1 MSEKKAKTAKKT
13 ASKKAVKKVIPK
25 PSKKKVEK
33 APSAKKLKT
42 KKEVKKTASKKA
54 VKKMIP
60 KPTKKKIEKVPSAKK
75 LKAKKEVKKI
85 AVKKDEKKKVVAKD
99 PVVKKKKVTVKKEE
113 KKTEKPK
120 EDKVSVE
127 KEKKSSVKK
136 EKKTPTPGTR
146 GGGKIMPQHLP
157 PKLLEQIKE
166 FPQEVQDLIQ
176 KGRDQKFVTEQ
187 ELFRVMPD
195 VEENIDQLDEL
206 YELLLELGIEV
217 IEVREEKIW
226 REKQRQQERE
236 EKQVQKAVEEV
247 QVEVT
252 GKDDDD
258 GEEETKEEETA
269 EKAKGMD
276 LTEISNDSVRMY
288 LNEIGRV
295 NLLTAQDE
303 VDLAKR
309 IEKGD
314 LSAKQR
320 LAECNLRLVVSI
332 AKRYIGRGLPFLD
345 LMQEGNL
352 GLLRAVEKFDY
363 RKGFKF
369 STYATWWIRQAITR
383 AIADQA
389 RTIRIPVHMVE
400 TINKLRYTQRRL
412 QQELGRDPLSEEIA
426 VEMNLDLK
434 KVNYILKISQ
444 DIVSL
449 EAPVGTEEDSKLSDF
464 IEDEKMLS
472 PFEVTHR
479 QLIKENIED
488 LLTYL
493 SAREQKIIKMRFGL
507 DDGVPHTL
515 EEVGKEFNVTR
526 ERIRQIEGKVLEK
539 LRSHPMATKIES

>member
-1 MSEKKAKTAKKT
+1 MTDKKAKPAAKK
-13 ASKKAVKKVIPK
+13 AD
-25 PSKKKVEK
+25 
-33 APSAKKLKT
+33 
-42 KKEVKKTASKKA
+42 
-54 VKKMIP
+54 
-60 KPTKKKIEKVPSAKK
+60 
-75 LKAKKEVKKI
+75 
-85 AVKKDEKKKVVAKD
+85 KKDEKKV
-99 PVVKKKKVTVKKEE
+99 
-113 KKTEKPK
+113 
-120 EDKVSVE
+120 
-127 KEKKSSVKK
+127 
-136 EKKTPTPGTR
+136 PTPGTR

-157 PKLLEQIKE
+157 PKLLEKIKA
-166 FPQEVQDLIQ
+166 FPDEVQELIQ

-195 VEENIDQLDEL
+195 VEENIDMLDEL
-206 YELLLELGIEV
+206 YELLLELGVEV

-236 EKQVQKAVEEV
+236 EQQVQKAVQEV
-247 QVEVT
+247 QVET
-252 GKDDDD
+252 AAKEEDDDA
-258 GEEETKEEETA
+258 EESDA
-269 EKAKGMD
+269 DADPQKGMD

-412 QQELGRDPLSEEIA
+412 QQELGRDPLPEEIGA
-426 VEMNLDLK
+426 EMNLELK

-479 QLIKENIED
+479 QLIKENIDD

-539 LRSHPMATKIES
+539 LRAHPMAMKIES

>member
-1 MSEKKAKTAKKT
+1 MSEKKAKTDANKT
-13 ASKKAVKKVIPK
+13 AKS
-25 PSKKKVEK
+25 S
-33 APSAKKLKT
+33 S
-42 KKEVKKTASKKA
+42 
-54 VKKMIP
+54 
-60 KPTKKKIEKVPSAKK
+60 
-75 LKAKKEVKKI
+75 
-85 AVKKDEKKKVVAKD
+85 AKD
-99 PVVKKKKVTVKKEE
+99 PVQKDLKVAAKATPKKGETKKA
-113 KKTEKPK
+113 
-120 EDKVSVE
+120 
-127 KEKKSSVKK
+127 
-136 EKKTPTPGTR
+136 PTPGTR

-157 PKLLEQIKE
+157 PKLLEQIKA

-195 VEENIDQLDEL
+195 VEENLDQLDEL

-217 IEVREEKIW
+217 LEVREEKIW

-247 QVEVT
+247 QVEVS

-258 GEEETKEEETA
+258 VDDVVDGEDDA
-269 EKAKGMD
+269 EPTKGMD

-295 NLLTAQDE
+295 NLLTAQEE
-303 VDLAKR
+303 VELAKR

-412 QQELGRDPLSEEIA
+412 QQELGRDPLPEEIA

-479 QLIKENIED
+479 QLIKENIDD